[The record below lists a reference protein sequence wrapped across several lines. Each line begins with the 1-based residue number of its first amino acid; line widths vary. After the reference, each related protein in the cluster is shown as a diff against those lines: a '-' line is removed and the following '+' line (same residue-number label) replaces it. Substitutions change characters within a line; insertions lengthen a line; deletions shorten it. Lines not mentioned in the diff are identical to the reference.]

1 MTTPSISTSPCPEC
15 CRYGEHYHLCP
26 RLAAKQA
33 ADAKLAKE
41 CEAAAKRGVPRETP
55 MQLSPY
61 RHTLGRKAL
70 TAATARAV
78 DALINACAAVLPRGQ
93 IGGELIAAARRGAVP
108 GLDEASS

>member
-1 MTTPSISTSPCPEC
+1 
-15 CRYGEHYHLCP
+15 
-26 RLAAKQA
+26 
-33 ADAKLAKE
+33 
-41 CEAAAKRGVPRETP
+41 

-93 IGGELIAAARRGAVP
+93 IGGELIAEARRGAVP